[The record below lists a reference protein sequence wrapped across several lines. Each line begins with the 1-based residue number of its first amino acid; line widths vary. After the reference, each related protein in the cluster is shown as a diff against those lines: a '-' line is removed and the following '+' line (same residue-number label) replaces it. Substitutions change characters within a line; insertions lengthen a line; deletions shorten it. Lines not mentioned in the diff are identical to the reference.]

1 MPYLTQY
8 IEEITDRA
16 AEKIRLA
23 HANAALIELAGEVM
37 ARINDSADRDI
48 VFPSHHLIDPAEAE
62 KYDAH
67 SRVTL
72 MKKHHIT
79 NDELIDAMEAA
90 GFPICQMP
98 ARVERNRFTG
108 TREVF
113 LLVVPGVEM
122 VIEPPLPRNA
132 AGSPAANAAETH
144 EEALPCAA

>member
-1 MPYLTQY
+1 MSYLQTY
-8 IEEITDRA
+8 LEKIEAEA
-16 AEKIRLA
+16 AEKSRLA
-23 HANAALIELAGEVM
+23 SANAALIELAGEVM
-37 ARINDSADRDI
+37 ARINACAERDA
-48 VFPSHHLIDPAEAE
+48 VYPCYHLIDPVEAE

-67 SRVTL
+67 SCVTL

-113 LLVVPGVEM
+113 LFVVPGVEM

-144 EEALPCAA
+144 AEALPCAA